1 MGRCAEKNVC
11 VFQLQHP
18 HPAGH
23 LRLPDPADRGLLL
36 PHEHRPLVQAARGGP
51 DPAAQEGQEE
61 EEEGEIE
68 LAIGCNKNIQVGVLA
83 IENCGT
89 SLFYFS
95 LDFFGDEILTF
106 FTNKWRFTF
115 RLSTEQEDKMVH
127 IKLLK
132 CSQGYLGTV
141 AG

>member
-1 MGRCAEKNVC
+1 MPTLQHKVVGKNPSSAICFRYKSAVWEGVLKKNVC

-61 EEEGEIE
+61 EEEGEI
-68 LAIGCNKNIQVGVLA
+68 
-83 IENCGT
+83 
-89 SLFYFS
+89 
-95 LDFFGDEILTF
+95 
-106 FTNKWRFTF
+106 
-115 RLSTEQEDKMVH
+115 
-127 IKLLK
+127 
-132 CSQGYLGTV
+132 
-141 AG
+141 